1 MPTLNASKTGTAVG
15 QSSATFA
22 TARQNNST
30 VGANPTNNQVS
41 AISYTATA
49 GRGSLTHG
57 IRRTFLYF
65 DTSALTGTISNTSL
79 NIVGNTNDSADV
91 IILKSTAFGGD
102 GSSNIAASD
111 YFSSIDFSTTYSSEY
126 DSWTASGT
134 NNISLNSTANTD
146 IQNNDAFICAIVEHS
161 HDYGGGGGSA
171 DSSATSNVSGIA
183 FGTTVT
189 LTYTEAAAASGP
201 ANLTSLNG
209 IAKASITSTN
219 TITLANI
226 TYINTIE

>member
-1 MPTLNASKTGTAVG
+1 MPTLNASKTGTAIG

-22 TARQNNST
+22 TARQTGFS
-30 VGANPTNNQVS
+30 VQANPTNNQVT
-41 AISYTATA
+41 AISYTALA

-65 DTSALTGTISNTSL
+65 DTSGLTGTISNTSL

-91 IILKSTAFGGD
+91 IVLKSTAFGGD
-102 GSSNIAASD
+102 GSSNIATSD
-111 YFSSIDFSTTYSSEY
+111 FFSSIDFSTAYSSEY
-126 DSWTASGT
+126 DSWTATGT
-134 NNISLNSTANTD
+134 NNINLNSTANTD

-171 DSSATSNVSGIA
+171 ATTATSNISGIA
-183 FGTTVT
+183 FGITVT
-189 LTYTEAAAASGP
+189 LTYTEAAASGP

-226 TYINTIE
+226 TSINTIA

>member
-1 MPTLNASKTGTAVG
+1 MPTLNASKTGTAIG

-22 TARQNNST
+22 TARQTGFS
-30 VGANPTNNQVS
+30 VQANPTNNQVT
-41 AISYTATA
+41 AISYTALA

-65 DTSALTGTISNTSL
+65 DTSGLTGTISNTSL

-91 IILKSTAFGGD
+91 IVLKSTAFGGD
-102 GSSNIAASD
+102 GSSNIATSD
-111 YFSSIDFSTTYSSEY
+111 FFSSIDFSTAYSSEY
-126 DSWTASGT
+126 DSWTATGT
-134 NNISLNSTANTD
+134 NNINLNSTANTD

-171 DSSATSNVSGIA
+171 ATTATSNISGIG
-183 FGTTVT
+183 FGITVT
-189 LTYTEAAAASGP
+189 LTYTEAAASGP

-226 TYINTIE
+226 TSINTIA